1 MHKIHKV
8 IAVVMLIL
16 PLGVAAQEAIT
27 TRAVSVRAGP
37 DSTYPLVA
45 TFAPGT
51 SVSVGGCIAAYTWCD
66 VYAGDVRGFVYS
78 SYLNYPY
85 QSYQVPIYAYG
96 PALGLPII
104 AFSLGDYWDHY
115 YRGRP
120 FYGRRSYWAGR
131 PWHEPPSRFGR
142 DWHPPVFHGND
153 RRGPVDRGPA
163 NRGPVNRGPV
173 DRGPAGHPQASHP
186 PERGGPAREVRAP
199 ERRAPEQRPQGR
211 APEQRDGQERS
222 RNQGFKPGRN
232 DAQGGEAH

>member
-1 MHKIHKV
+1 MFRIHKV
-8 IAVVMLIL
+8 VALVMLLL
-16 PLGVAAQEAIT
+16 PLGVAAQDAVT

-45 TFAPGT
+45 TLAPGT
-51 SVSVGGCIAAYTWCD
+51 SVSVGGCISAYTWCD
-66 VYAGDVRGFVYS
+66 VYTGDVRGFVYS
-78 SYLNYPY
+78 SYLTYPY

-104 AFSLGDYWDHY
+104 TFALGDYWDHY

-120 FYGRRSYWAGR
+120 FYGRRSYWAAR

-153 RRGPVDRGPA
+153 RRGPVNHGPI
-163 NRGPVNRGPV
+163 
-173 DRGPAGHPQASHP
+173 GHPQAYHP
-186 PERGGPAREVRAP
+186 PEHGGSGHAP
-199 ERRAPEQRPQGR
+199 ERRAPEQHPQGHAPQQHPQGH
-211 APEQRDGQERS
+211 APEQHGAQEHS
-222 RNQGFKPGRN
+222 QNQGFKPGRN